1 MISLTV
7 VIVTLGMTFGGAYLI
22 YRLNKNNRIAHPIK
36 RSPSQRHH

>member
-7 VIVTLGMTFGGAYLI
+7 VIVTLGITFGGAYLI
-22 YRLNKNNRIAHPIK
+22 YKLNKDRIAHPVK